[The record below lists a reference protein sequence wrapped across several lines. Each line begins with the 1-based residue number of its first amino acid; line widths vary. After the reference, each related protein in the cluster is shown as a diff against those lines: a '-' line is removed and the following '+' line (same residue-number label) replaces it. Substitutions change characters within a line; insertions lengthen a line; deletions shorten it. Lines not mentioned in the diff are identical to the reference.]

1 MYLVSLYYLSCI
13 CKKLKEDLPK
23 IFQVFYIYYS
33 ENIWCC
39 HAVSSKINTNR
50 NMILKRRHMSW
61 TIQRVRSL
69 WIMGWGWLLFV
80 FCSGWLTLGHETVKD
95 AGISWGQC
103 SLKYII
109 SHRSI
114 HLVVLI
120 ADNVSGQK
128 VASPEWAVIV
138 LSQQVFYWELN
149 TSTRGHRSYKR
160 LRLIRLV
167 SGKALIYGFL
177 SAEITT
183 KLLFQRCCW
192 NVRLSLTSPSC
203 SEGSFTGEET
213 NNAEG
218 SIIALKSA

>member
-33 ENIWCC
+33 ENIQCC

-50 NMILKRRHMSW
+50 NTILKRRHILDYTARLESMDYG
-61 TIQRVRSL
+61 L
-69 WIMGWGWLLFV
+69 GWLLFV

-120 ADNVSGQK
+120 ADNV
-128 VASPEWAVIV
+128 
-138 LSQQVFYWELN
+138 
-149 TSTRGHRSYKR
+149 
-160 LRLIRLV
+160 
-167 SGKALIYGFL
+167 
-177 SAEITT
+177 
-183 KLLFQRCCW
+183 
-192 NVRLSLTSPSC
+192 
-203 SEGSFTGEET
+203 
-213 NNAEG
+213 
-218 SIIALKSA
+218 